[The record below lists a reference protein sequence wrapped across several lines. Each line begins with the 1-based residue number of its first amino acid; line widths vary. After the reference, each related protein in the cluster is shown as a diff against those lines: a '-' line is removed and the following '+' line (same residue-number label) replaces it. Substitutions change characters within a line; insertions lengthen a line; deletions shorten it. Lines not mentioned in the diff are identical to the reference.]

1 MEILVRDSLTTS
13 GAALENV
20 MLESFD
26 LGDFGTVDKAGTPG
40 WQNWTVTGF
49 DFSQSFQVTA
59 DLVVDGY
66 NGNESIKVEFNVGC
80 LTP

>member
-1 MEILVRDSLTTS
+1 
-13 GAALENV
+13 
-20 MLESFD
+20 
-26 LGDFGTVDKAGTPG
+26 
-40 WQNWTVTGF
+40 VTGF